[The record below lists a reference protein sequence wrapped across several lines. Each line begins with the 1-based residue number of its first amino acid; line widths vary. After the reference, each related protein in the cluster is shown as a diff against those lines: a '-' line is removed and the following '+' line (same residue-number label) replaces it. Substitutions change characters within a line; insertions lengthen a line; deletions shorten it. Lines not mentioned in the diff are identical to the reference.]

1 MALRHYT
8 NTAQPTS
15 LTGGINNSTTTVV
28 VDDASGF
35 PTHPFTIAVDR
46 GTADEEAMLV
56 TNVSGNTF
64 TVTRGFD
71 DTTAVA
77 HLLGASV
84 EHCMV
89 ALDLAE
95 ANEHIEDEDR
105 DDHPQYLN
113 EDRLALWLPETFTG
127 GSITKITTLD
137 STYKTHRQLTVT
149 SAAYER
155 KVQLFANLPF
165 ALVKDDVE
173 VTSRIYR
180 SGVFYSA
187 VSTNG
192 GRSGGTAVL
201 SHSHISR
208 WVTIPANQSWTFDL
222 QAHYGS
228 AVSGGATDDDANL
241 NTFTAL
247 AVRTA

>member
-1 MALRHYT
+1 MALRHYN

-15 LTGGINNSTTTVV
+15 LTGGINDTTNTVV

-71 DTTAVA
+71 DTTASA

-89 ALDLAE
+89 AEDLRD
-95 ANEHIEDEDR
+95 ANEHIWDEER

-127 GSITKITTLD
+127 GSITKIATMD
-137 STYKTHRQLTVT
+137 STYKTHRQLTIT
-149 SAAYER
+149 SAPYER
-155 KVQLFANLPF
+155 KAQLSAMLPF
-165 ALVKDDVE
+165 ALVNGSVS
-173 VTSRIYR
+173 VVSRIYR

-187 VSTNG
+187 CTTYGQSVMSHTHVSK
-192 GRSGGTAVL
+192 
-201 SHSHISR
+201 
-208 WVTIPANQSWTFDL
+208 WVTIPANESWTFDL

-228 AVSGGATDDDANL
+228 NVTGGSTDDDPNL
-241 NTFTAL
+241 NIFTAL
-247 AVRTA
+247 VVRSA